1 MARILVV
8 GAGAIGGLLAVR
20 LSLAGHAVSAFSRG
34 AQLEA
39 IRANGGLTLTT
50 GATSQRAPV
59 TAVESLAEAGPAD
72 WIFVTLKAH
81 QLAGL
86 APEIAHQARG
96 ARALV
101 PIQNGIPWWYFLGD
115 GGASQARV
123 VRAVDPDGQLMS
135 KLGDCRLLP
144 GLALIAAEV
153 SRPGVILNVSSQTDA
168 LEIGPIRPGDA
179 GLAAELVG
187 LIAASGL
194 GCSSVPIRKAVWTK
208 LLGNIWA
215 NPIGAL
221 TGATVAEIAT
231 QPATRALARALMAEV
246 DAVSRAYGVEI
257 GIDFDARLERAV
269 RLRQGIRSSM
279 LQDVERGRPT
289 ERAALLGTVIEL
301 ARLEGIDTPN
311 IAALNALLTIGE
323 PLGFGRDAGGERPSR
338 ETSSQ
343 P

>member
-1 MARILVV
+1 MARIMVI

-20 LSLAGHAVSAFSRG
+20 LSLAGHSVSALARG
-34 AQLEA
+34 KQLDA
-39 IRANGGLTLTT
+39 IREQGGLILTT
-50 GATSQRAPV
+50 GSSSQKAPV
-59 TAVESLAEAGPAD
+59 TAVGSLEEAGPAD

-86 APEIAHQARG
+86 APGIARLASA

-115 GGASQARV
+115 GRAREARV
-123 VRAVDPDGQLMS
+123 IRAVDPDGQLMS
-135 KLGDCRLLP
+135 ELGDYRLLP

-153 SRPGVILNVSSQTDA
+153 CQPGVIVNVSSQTDS
-168 LEIGPIRPGDA
+168 LEIGPVRAGDA
-179 GLAAELVG
+179 ELAEEMTA
-187 LIAASGL
+187 LIAGAGL
-194 GCSSVPIRKAVWTK
+194 GCSSVPIRKAVWSK

-221 TGATVAEIAT
+221 TGATVAEIAS
-231 QPATRALARALMAEV
+231 QAATRALARALMAEV
-246 DAVSRAYGVEI
+246 DAVARAYGVEI

-289 ERAALLGTVIEL
+289 ERAALLEAVIEL
-301 ARLEGIDTPN
+301 AQLQAIDTPN
-311 IAALNALLTIGE
+311 ISALNALISIGE
-323 PLGFGRDAGGERPSR
+323 PIGFGRH
-338 ETSSQ
+338 SSQ
-343 P
+343 RVR